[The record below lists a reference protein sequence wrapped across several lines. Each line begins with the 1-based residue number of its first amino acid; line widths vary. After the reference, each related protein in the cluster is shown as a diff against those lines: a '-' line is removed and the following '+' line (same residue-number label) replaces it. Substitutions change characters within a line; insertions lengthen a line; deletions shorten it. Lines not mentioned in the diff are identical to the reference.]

1 MQYVSPGLVGILM
14 LSEVLVAAVSAAFW
28 LGETLSSTQWIGFG
42 AILTTGVFIGFYE
55 GKPVKPKK
63 PA

>member
-1 MQYVSPGLVGILM
+1 M
-14 LSEVLVAAVSAAFW
+14 E
-28 LGETLSSTQWIGFG
+28 WIGVG

-55 GKPVKPKK
+55 GKAVKPVKPAK